1 MAKRVPIKYTSRD
14 FNSIKQDLVEYAKR
28 YYPETVK
35 DFSQASFG
43 SLMLDSVSYVG
54 DILSFY
60 LDYQVNESFLSTAL
74 QRDNILRLAKQM
86 GYKPEK
92 KPVSYG
98 QISCYI
104 LVPAS
109 PTGLGPDVNYI
120 PILSKGSLF
129 TSTSGIPFTLIDD
142 IDFSLSSNQ
151 VAAARLD
158 PSTGVPTYYAI
169 KAVGAV
175 VSGQQYKETIA
186 VSSFEKF
193 KKLKL
198 QQSNVVEMISVI
210 DLEGHEYYEVDHL
223 SQDAVLKEIKN
234 LSTNQDEPTSILK
247 LVPVPR
253 RFVVDYDVDG
263 SVYLQFGYGSDE
275 QINDDVVVD
284 PAQAILQLHA
294 RDYTT
299 QTYFDPSDII
309 KTDKFGVAPSNT
321 SLIIT
326 YRISNFG
333 TSNSAANTLTNVK
346 KANFIFKNPN
356 NLNNTVI
363 NTVIGSLETTNEE
376 PINGDIATTQLSSDE
391 LKIKI
396 SNFYAAQGRAVTAQ
410 DYQALIYS
418 MPARYGSIKR
428 VAIIQDNNS
437 FKRNINMY
445 VISEDQNGR
454 LSTTNTVIK
463 QNLKTY
469 LSNYKMIN
477 DTIDIL
483 DAKIV
488 NFGVN
493 YEVISDSSF
502 SKSEVLNNCAIA
514 LRAKYQ
520 QKFDI
525 GEHLSISELYTL
537 LNRVEGV
544 SDVVLVEI
552 VSKNG
557 TDYSSTYLNLEK
569 QTSPDGRYIKVPKN
583 VIMELKYPFSDIKG
597 TVR

>member
-14 FNSIKQDLVEYAKR
+14 FNTIKQDLVEYAKR

-43 SLMLDSVSYVG
+43 SLMLDSVAYVG

-86 GYKPEK
+86 GYKLEK

-98 QISCYI
+98 QVSCYV

-109 PTGLGPDVNYI
+109 PSGLGPDTNYI
-120 PILSKGSLF
+120 PILGKGSLF

-151 VAAARLD
+151 IAAARLD
-158 PSTGVPTYYAI
+158 PNTGAPTYYAI
-169 KAVGAV
+169 KSVGTV

-198 QQSNVVEMISVI
+198 QYSNVVEIISVI

-223 SQDAVLKEIKN
+223 SQDSILKEIKN

-247 LVPVPR
+247 MVPVPR

-275 QINDDVVVD
+275 QVNDDVVVD

-309 KTDKFGVAPSNT
+309 KTDKFGVGPANT
-321 SLIIT
+321 SLIVT
-326 YRISNFG
+326 YRLSNFG
-333 TSNSAANTLTNVK
+333 TSNSAANTLTNVNK
-346 KANFIFKNPN
+346 TNFMFKNPN
-356 NLNNTVI
+356 NLNNSIV
-363 NTVIGSLETTNEE
+363 NTVVGSLEITNDE
-376 PINGDIATTQLSSDE
+376 PINGDIATTQLNSDE

-396 SNFYAAQGRAVTAQ
+396 NNFYAAQGRAVTAQ
-410 DYQALIYS
+410 DYQALVYS

-428 VAIIQDNNS
+428 VSIAQDNNS

-445 VISEDQNGR
+445 VVSEDQNGR
-454 LSTTNTVIK
+454 LATTNTVIK

-469 LSNYKMIN
+469 LANYKMIN

-488 NFGVN
+488 NFGIN
-493 YEVISDSSF
+493 YEVIADSSM
-502 SKSEVLNNCAIA
+502 SKSEILNNCAIA
-514 LRAKYQ
+514 LRAKYL

-525 GEHLSISELYTL
+525 GEHLSISELYTI

-544 SDVVLVEI
+544 SDVVLVE
-552 VSKNG
+552 VVLKTGS
-557 TDYSSTYLNLEK
+557 DYSDTYLNLDR